1 MQRLAIIGTGMAGMS
16 AAYFLKDSFDVT
28 VYEKDNYVG
37 GHTNTIDVFDGV
49 EQCPMDTGFMVFNDK
64 TYPNMV
70 KLFNLLGVPYRDT
83 DMSFSV
89 RNDLLNLEYNG
100 SSLNGLFAQKRNLLN
115 PPFLKMLWD
124 ILKFHKHAD
133 QLLNDPRYQDM
144 SLRTYIKDLGLGSYF
159 YDNFLVPMSSAVWST
174 PVEKMD
180 DFPARSLVRFFKNHG
195 FVEPGGQL
203 QWKTVNGG
211 SREYRNRLIAPF
223 KDKIKIGSGAI
234 KISTRPNGV
243 NVKTIH
249 GEDFFDKVIIATHA
263 DTALEL
269 LQNPTDSQVN
279 ILKCFSYQKNEAI
292 VHTDEQVMPKL
303 KSNWSSWN
311 FIIKENQSYTV
322 YYMNKLQGVSKRM
335 NFFININGGN
345 FVNPEKIIQSIT
357 YHHPLF
363 DVKSANAQNYIDD
376 LNKAGPVHF
385 TGSYYRYGFHEDALL
400 SSVNLCSQILGRN
413 VL

>member
-49 EQCPMDTGFMVFNDK
+49 EQCPMDTGFMVFNEK